1 MGIYRLQ
8 YFDIILFA
16 ILAGY
21 LGIKLYRTLGTKTKL
36 ENKPLQKNNKPSD
49 ADKAANIIVEEK
61 DKEERSYESGSG
73 LEHLKNL
80 YKGFS
85 ESDFLAGANKA
96 FEIIL
101 KAKNEGNKK
110 LLISLLEDKAF
121 RIYEKEILEREMNG
135 NSIETTS
142 VRVKNSQI
150 NDVKVD
156 DNIAYISVD
165 FDAETGVLMK
175 ASDSSVVSDTT
186 KKLERLQSKWV
197 FCRPLDADSPNWKLY
212 SV

>member
-1 MGIYRLQ
+1 M
-8 YFDIILFA
+8 
-16 ILAGY
+16 
-21 LGIKLYRTLGTKTKL
+21 
-36 ENKPLQKNNKPSD
+36 
-49 ADKAANIIVEEK
+49 
-61 DKEERSYESGSG
+61 
-73 LEHLKNL
+73 
-80 YKGFS
+80 
-85 ESDFLAGANKA
+85 
-96 FEIIL
+96 
-101 KAKNEGNKK
+101 
-110 LLISLLEDKAF
+110 LEDKAF